1 MGRSRG
7 PSGPGGYDPALT
19 YMPCLYSLKPNQ
31 WRLGSVEANR
41 IQVPFLSCVPTS
53 SGRLGGL
60 IWFPLGFLQTTCTNG
75 RTHPHSN
82 QMAR

>member
-1 MGRSRG
+1 MAFGISG
-7 PSGPGGYDPALT
+7 SKSDYKFPSYVVFP
-19 YMPCLYSLKPNQ
+19 
-31 WRLGSVEANR
+31 
-41 IQVPFLSCVPTS
+41 QVLV
-53 SGRLGGL
+53 GWGL